1 MVADREGGAPV
12 GGGGGGG
19 RAVDVG
25 VNAGLARGLGG
36 KRLSDDS
43 YDMSP
48 DERVELRL
56 GSG

>member
-1 MVADREGGAPV
+1 V